1 MRSGGGVRWRALPAK
16 WMGSKV
22 VGHAMKKTVFATA
35 MLGSLAVAGLVTPAL
50 ADGEESSGISVTG
63 TVTLTSDYRFRG
75 VSQTDKEAALQGS
88 VDLAAGGFFAGVWA
102 SNIDF
107 DDEATYDS
115 GVEIDLYAGYTLGL
129 SENTE
134 ATIKGVYYWYADA
147 DAPVGFPEY
156 DYFELIGSLS
166 HNFGK
171 TTGSIEVAWSP
182 DFFLEVGDAFA
193 VTGGLAVPLWENV
206 WFFDGIEAS
215 GHLGYQS
222 FDDDA
227 LEDYTYWDLG
237 LTASFGMFALD
248 VRYIDTDV
256 DDAVCFDLC
265 DATVVVSGTIS
276 IGE

>member
-1 MRSGGGVRWRALPAK
+1 
-16 WMGSKV
+16 
-22 VGHAMKKTVFATA
+22 MKKTIFATA
-35 MLGSLAVAGLVTPAL
+35 MLGSLAAAGLATPAL
-50 ADGEESSGISVTG
+50 ADGDEAPSVSLTG

-75 VSQTDKEAALQGS
+75 FSQTDSGAALQGS
-88 VDLAAGGFFAGVWA
+88 VDLSYGGLFLGAWA

-107 DDEATYDS
+107 NDEATYDS
-115 GVEIDLYAGYTLGL
+115 AIELDLYAGYTFGL
-129 SENTE
+129 SEKTE
-134 ATIKGVYYWYADA
+134 ATIKGVYYWYVDA

-156 DYFELIGSLS
+156 DYFELIASLS

-171 TTGSIEVAWSP
+171 ATGSVEVAWSP

-222 FDDDA
+222 FDDDT
-227 LEDYTYWDLG
+227 LEDYAYWDLG
-237 LTASFGMFALD
+237 LTASFGIFALD

-256 DDAVCFDLC
+256 DDAACFDLC
-265 DATVVVSGTIS
+265 ESTVVVSGTVS
-276 IGE
+276 FGQ